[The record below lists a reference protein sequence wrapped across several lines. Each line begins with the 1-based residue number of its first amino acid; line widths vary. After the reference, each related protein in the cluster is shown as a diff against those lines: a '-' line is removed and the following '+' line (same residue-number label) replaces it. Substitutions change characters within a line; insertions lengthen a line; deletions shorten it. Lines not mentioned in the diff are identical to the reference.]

1 MVSGQGAPGRPAN
14 GDTARKHL
22 ATRHLCAGAYF
33 DSDFR
38 GVLLR
43 QVYNDSTRMIAP
55 SYRFDLVSVLHQAW
69 RAWTLETA
77 QHAGVLT
84 TLAIGLRINPPAV
97 VAVICWLA
105 LWQQSRA
112 LAKNA
117 LTVLPLHAKAAADR
131 WLRRT
136 RWRSDL
142 DELRQQTRLLRL
154 NGFSC
159 VVLALTPPLVAG
171 ISRTPLGDLVAAAA
185 LLALPIVLIVG
196 GRGMA
201 EQLCLNHVSKVRDV
215 CKLRPRRLS
224 RRQQA
229 IYDQQDHPYVVYRR
243 PSPPEEGSDQDSS
256 ATKLPEFDLI
266 DEGESPF
273 VGSGELVHR
282 WLPPLTVQLLRP
294 GSETDKHKPMRE
306 REPPKPPSAHQLVEH
321 LRKEMRPLS
330 DDHDPKGLRGF
341 FMNDRLYVAEADV
354 QSRPEWL
361 LERPSSR
368 HINEIIDD
376 PYGDVHHFL
385 EIGAGATGEL
395 VTTVFLRVTVK
406 GRALSLD
413 FAACALTRT
422 PTEYH
427 RLDGYA
433 ETDVVAVVRSAW
445 RRFCDLPAEVAGTWR
460 LAEAPLLLTQAVR
473 ARKNRM
479 LKPRRGMAIGAQL
492 SVRELKSTPWKY
504 AQLDKVIIHDH
515 VKLIEQ
521 RLLTAVEDFL
531 GDKGI
536 DTSAFRK
543 KAMSIINTGVLNMG
557 GRTEIN
563 QSAVGTNSQVRTDSR
578 EDPGGGSQPPSTS
591 DGGQ

>member
-1 MVSGQGAPGRPAN
+1 M
-14 GDTARKHL
+14 RKDL
-22 ATRHLCAGAYF
+22 ATSHLCAGAYF
-33 DSDFR
+33 DPEFR

-43 QVYNDSTRMIAP
+43 QVYNDTTRMIAP
-55 SYRFDLVSVLHQAW
+55 SYRFDLVSVVHQAW
-69 RAWTLETA
+69 RAWALETM

-84 TLAIGLRINPPAV
+84 AFAVGLRVNLPAV
-97 VAVICWLA
+97 VTVICWLT
-105 LWQQSRA
+105 LWHQARA
-112 LAKNA
+112 LAKTA
-117 LTVLPLHAKAAADR
+117 LAVLPLHAKAAADR
-131 WLRRT
+131 WLQRT
-136 RWRSDL
+136 RWRSEA

-154 NGFSC
+154 NGVGC

-171 ISRTPLGDLVAAAA
+171 ISHIPFDELIDAAA
-185 LLALPIVLIVG
+185 LLAVPVIVFVA

-201 EQLCLNHVSKVRDV
+201 EQLCLNHVYGVREVDG
-215 CKLRPRRLS
+215 LRPRRLS
-224 RRQQA
+224 RRQQT
-229 IYDQQDHPYVVYRR
+229 IDDQQSHPYVVYRR
-243 PSPPEEGSDQDSS
+243 PSPPEEESDRDEFSLR
-256 ATKLPEFDLI
+256 LPGIDLI

-282 WLPPLTVQLLRP
+282 WLPPLTVQLLGPNPEPEADR
-294 GSETDKHKPMRE
+294 HIPMRDRE
-306 REPPKPPSAHQLVEH
+306 RSAPSFEAHELVEH
-321 LRKEMRPLS
+321 LREAMRPLS

-354 QSRPEWL
+354 QPFSEWL
-361 LERPSSR
+361 REPPDEH
-368 HINEIIDD
+368 HINGVIDN

-427 RLDGYA
+427 RLDGYG
-433 ETDVVAVVRSAW
+433 ETGVIAVLRSTL
-445 RRFCDLPAEVAGTWR
+445 RRFCNMPAEVAGIGR
-460 LAEAPLLLTQAVR
+460 LAEAPVLLVTAVR

-479 LKPRRGMAIGAQL
+479 LRPRRGMAIGARL

-531 GDKGI
+531 GKRGI
-536 DTSAFRK
+536 DTSAFKK
-543 KAMSIINTGVLNMG
+543 KALSIINTGVLNMG

-563 QSAVGTNSQVRTDSR
+563 QSAVGTNSQVRADVR
-578 EDPGGGSQPPSTS
+578 DDPGGASQQPPAL
-591 DGGQ
+591 DGVQ